1 MFRNCDG
8 KHQRLSFWFAKLAQ
22 TIVTYTLICFIGES
36 LQDKVSLWLW
46 IAARWRPVLLIVWL
60 PEFNLRVRVCIV
72 IAANQSCA
80 ALPPYGAGS
89 RCKMPMGLLKGMR
102 LE

>member
-46 IAARWRPVLLIVWL
+46 ITARWRPVLLIVWL
-60 PEFNLRVRVCIV
+60 PGFNLQFGFVSSSPRTKAVVGPP
-72 IAANQSCA
+72 
-80 ALPPYGAGS
+80 ALRS
-89 RCKMPMGLLKGMR
+89 RFPLQNADVACSR
-102 LE
+102 A